1 MAKGIIVHGTISIF
15 IFVVFFLLLM
25 YIDITSR
32 LGVCSRTLPT
42 MTTVPQLLMGPCS
55 PRRVRRVNERNPK
68 KNLLSRF
75 PWCRCRCLASKNLS
89 INILNLSN
97 SASLEWALQKLNVDG
112 GTPGDLCR
120 DRSDSGGTVPQ

>member
-42 MTTVPQLLMGPCS
+42 MT
-55 PRRVRRVNERNPK
+55 
-68 KNLLSRF
+68 
-75 PWCRCRCLASKNLS
+75 
-89 INILNLSN
+89 
-97 SASLEWALQKLNVDG
+97 
-112 GTPGDLCR
+112 
-120 DRSDSGGTVPQ
+120 